1 MQQQERQRDCGKDSL
16 SSPSKDCSPTFASMS
31 SPELQE
37 HIQHIQGQLKEAMQQ
52 RDSPSSKEGVASD
65 SLKGEVKTGD
75 HERQD
80 IAKLRD
86 ELAAREVE
94 VRELTSHLVR
104 SKEREFALT
113 REAQLAD
120 EKLRQAQEEKN
131 QAQVQLEAAMQNP
144 QGHEAMGSAMSAPSS
159 PFGSPTSS
167 WPRSARPPGVYSDY
181 SPFPRAPEAEQ
192 VGSLKTRVRELEI
205 TLEEGKRDMIELLQ
219 QVDRKDRQIQ
229 ELLAASFRGSTSSPQ
244 PPTVVLHSDHI
255 LDRSHAPPPPLKA
268 PTTPDVEA
276 TDTTGPTECD
286 SPAGGKEDGMESQQ
300 GPSLYASISQG
311 PSRHSSNSTSSYASP
326 TSTSLPTTPMS
337 NGFGYFQGV
346 PDLYA
351 TSGNKDRSPVIAESQ
366 NGEPQHFT
374 IHGGVQG
381 PVQIMS
387 STSYM

>member
-144 QGHEAMGSAMSAPSS
+144 QRHEAMGSAMSASVCDVHSECTRLALPRGAALPEALAESPPSS
-159 PFGSPTSS
+159 
-167 WPRSARPPGVYSDY
+167 
-181 SPFPRAPEAEQ
+181 
-192 VGSLKTRVRELEI
+192 
-205 TLEEGKRDMIELLQ
+205 
-219 QVDRKDRQIQ
+219 
-229 ELLAASFRGSTSSPQ
+229 SSP
-244 PPTVVLHSDHI
+244 SE
-255 LDRSHAPPPPLKA
+255 S
-268 PTTPDVEA
+268 
-276 TDTTGPTECD
+276 
-286 SPAGGKEDGMESQQ
+286 SP
-300 GPSLYASISQG
+300 
-311 PSRHSSNSTSSYASP
+311 
-326 TSTSLPTTPMS
+326 
-337 NGFGYFQGV
+337 
-346 PDLYA
+346 
-351 TSGNKDRSPVIAESQ
+351 
-366 NGEPQHFT
+366 
-374 IHGGVQG
+374 
-381 PVQIMS
+381 
-387 STSYM
+387 